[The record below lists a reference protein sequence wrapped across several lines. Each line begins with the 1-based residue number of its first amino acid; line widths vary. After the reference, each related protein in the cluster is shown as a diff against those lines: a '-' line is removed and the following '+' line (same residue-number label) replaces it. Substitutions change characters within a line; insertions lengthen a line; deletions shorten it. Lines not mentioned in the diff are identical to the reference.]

1 VSRQDLHYMWGPLM
15 ALAVVGV
22 FVAGLGYGGYRVARH
37 LLGWNVAVQA
47 KQQHEPLQIN
57 IDDATLRRVDVAD
70 SKVELASDLL
80 GMFGATLV
88 VTPTT
93 EIRVDD
99 KPAQLRDLPQGAR
112 VRAAYQ
118 WRDGFKIASLIA
130 AEAPP
135 PSPVTR

>member
-1 VSRQDLHYMWGPLM
+1 MSRFVLHPVWGPIV
-15 ALAVVGV
+15 ALAIVGL
-22 FVAGLGYGGYRVARH
+22 FVAGVGYGSYRVARH
-37 LLGWNVAVQA
+37 LLGWNAAVQA
-47 KQQHEPLQIN
+47 KREPLQIT

-93 EIRVDD
+93 EIRMDD

-112 VRAAYQ
+112 VRAAYE
-118 WRDGFKIASLIA
+118 WKDGFKIASLIS

-135 PSPVTR
+135 RSPTSR

>member
-1 VSRQDLHYMWGPLM
+1 MSRQTLSDVWGPLI

-37 LLGWNVAVQA
+37 LLGWNVAAQA
-47 KQQHEPLQIN
+47 KHEPLQIS
-57 IDDATLRRVDVAD
+57 IDDATLTRVDVVD

-93 EIRVDD
+93 EIRVDN

-135 PSPVTR
+135 RPPGRR

>member
-1 VSRQDLHYMWGPLM
+1 VSPQDLRFIWGPLI
-15 ALAVVGV
+15 ALAVIGA
-22 FVAGLGYGGYRVARH
+22 FLAGLGYGGYRVVGH

-47 KQQHEPLQIN
+47 RHHEPLQIN

-112 VRAAYQ
+112 VRAAYA
-118 WRDGFKIASLIA
+118 WKDGFKIASLIS
-130 AEAPP
+130 AEAPSR
-135 PSPVTR
+135 SPVSR

>member
-1 VSRQDLHYMWGPLM
+1 MSRDVLHPVWGPIV
-15 ALAVVGV
+15 ALAIVGL
-22 FVAGLGYGGYRVARH
+22 FVGGVGYGSYRVARH
-37 LLGWNVAVQA
+37 LLGWNAAVQA
-47 KQQHEPLQIN
+47 KHEPMQIN

-93 EIRVDD
+93 EIRMDD

-112 VRAAYQ
+112 VRAAYE
-118 WRDGFKIASLIA
+118 WKDGFKIASLIS
-130 AEAPP
+130 AEAPSR
-135 PSPVTR
+135 SPTSR

>member
-1 VSRQDLHYMWGPLM
+1 MSRFVLHPVWGPIV
-15 ALAVVGV
+15 ALAIVGL
-22 FVAGLGYGGYRVARH
+22 FVAGVGYGSYRVSRH
-37 LLGWNVAVQA
+37 LLGWNAAVQA
-47 KQQHEPLQIN
+47 KREPLQIN

-88 VTPTT
+88 VTPAT
-93 EIRVDD
+93 EIRMDD

-112 VRAAYQ
+112 VRAAYE
-118 WRDGFKIASLIA
+118 WKDGFKIASLIS

-135 PSPVTR
+135 RSPTSR